1 MSPQELSPNSLITI
15 RINMSRLATTIA
27 PIAQVHAARWSPR
40 SFDAAAELTRESVLG
55 SLEAA
60 RWAPSAN
67 NVQPWRF
74 VVGFRGDDTF
84 ATIAA
89 NLMSFNAVWAPQAS
103 ALVVNIA
110 HTTDAEGKENAYA
123 LYDLGQAVAHFTLQA
138 AHDGLFTHQMGGINR
153 EELDAAFNVPAG
165 FSVISVTAVGSLGA
179 PEALPP
185 VLAEREVAPR
195 TRSEL
200 DDIVSYGP
208 LADSV
213 AAAA

>member
-1 MSPQELSPNSLITI
+1 
-15 RINMSRLATTIA
+15 MSRLATTVT
-27 PIAQVHAARWSPR
+27 PISEIHATRWSPR
-40 SFDAAAELTRESVLG
+40 SFDESAELTREAVVA

-84 ATIAA
+84 ETIAK
-89 NLMSFNAVWAPQAS
+89 NLMSFNAAWAPQAS

-110 HTTDAEGKENAYA
+110 HTSDAEGKENHFA

-138 AHDGLFTHQMGGINR
+138 THDGLFTHQMGGINR
-153 EELDAAFNVPAG
+153 EELAAAFNVPAG
-165 FSVISVTAVGSLGA
+165 FRVVSVTAVGSLGV
-179 PEALPP
+179 PDALPE

-195 TRSEL
+195 TRIAL
-200 DDIVSYGP
+200 DEIVTYGP
-208 LADSV
+208 IEAPPAV
-213 AAAA
+213 A

>member
-1 MSPQELSPNSLITI
+1 
-15 RINMSRLATTIA
+15 MSRLATTIA
-27 PIAQVHAARWSPR
+27 PISDVHAARWSPR
-40 SFDAAAELTRESVLG
+40 SFDAVAELTRESVLS

-74 VVGFRGDDTF
+74 VVGFRGDETF
-84 ATIAA
+84 TTIAA
-89 NLMSFNAVWAPQAS
+89 NLMSFNAAWAPQSS

-138 AHDGLFTHQMGGINR
+138 SHDGLFTHQMGGINR
-153 EELDAAFNVPAG
+153 EELATAFSVPAG
-165 FSVISVTAVGSLGA
+165 FSVISVTAVGFLGA

-195 TRSEL
+195 TRIEL
-200 DDIVSYGP
+200 DTIVSYGTM
-208 LADSV
+208 ADPAVSAV
-213 AAAA
+213 

>member
-1 MSPQELSPNSLITI
+1 
-15 RINMSRLATTIA
+15 MSRLATTIA
-27 PIAQVHAARWSPR
+27 PISEIHATRWSPR
-40 SFDAAAELTRESVLG
+40 SFDATAELTRDAVVA

-84 ATIAA
+84 ETIAA
-89 NLMSFNAVWAPQAS
+89 NLMSFNTVWAPNAS

-110 HTTDAEGKENAYA
+110 HTSDAEGKENAYA

-138 AHDGLFTHQMGGINR
+138 SHDGLFTHQMGGINR
-153 EELDAAFNVPAG
+153 DELAAAFNVPTG
-165 FSVISVTAVGSLGA
+165 FTVISVTAVGALGA
-179 PEALPP
+179 PGALPE

-195 TRSEL
+195 TRTEL

-208 LADSV
+208 LETAAD
-213 AAAA
+213 AA

>member
-1 MSPQELSPNSLITI
+1 
-15 RINMSRLATTIA
+15 MSRFPTTVTPISDIHAT
-27 PIAQVHAARWSPR
+27 RWSPR
-40 SFDAAAELTRESVLG
+40 SFDATAELTREAVTA

-89 NLMSFNAVWAPQAS
+89 NLMSFNALWAPQSS
-103 ALVVNIA
+103 ALIVNIA

-138 AHDGLFTHQMGGINR
+138 SHDGLFTHQMAGINR
-153 EELDAAFNVPAG
+153 DELAAAFNVPAG
-165 FSVISVTAVGSLGA
+165 FSVISVTAVGALGA
-179 PEALPP
+179 PDALPEAL
-185 VLAEREVAPR
+185 AAREVAPR
-195 TRSEL
+195 TRIEL
-200 DDIVSYGP
+200 DEIVSYGP
-208 LADSV
+208 LKASAS
-213 AAAA
+213 AA

>member
-1 MSPQELSPNSLITI
+1 
-15 RINMSRLATTIA
+15 MSRLATTIT
-27 PIAQVHAARWSPR
+27 PISEIHATRWSPR
-40 SFDAAAELTRESVLG
+40 SFDATAELTREAVVA

-89 NLMSFNAVWAPQAS
+89 NLMSFNAAWAPQAS

-110 HTTDAEGKENAYA
+110 HTSDAEGKENAYA

-138 AHDGLFTHQMGGINR
+138 SHDGLFTHQMGGINR
-153 EELDAAFNVPAG
+153 EELAAAFNVPAG
-165 FSVISVTAVGSLGA
+165 FSVISVTAVGALGA
-179 PEALPP
+179 PDALPEP
-185 VLAEREVAPR
+185 LFEREIAPR
-195 TRSEL
+195 TRIEL
-200 DDIVSYGP
+200 DEIVSYGP
-208 LADSV
+208 LEATP
-213 AAAA
+213 AAA

>member
-1 MSPQELSPNSLITI
+1 
-15 RINMSRLATTIA
+15 MSRLATTIA
-27 PIAQVHAARWSPR
+27 PISEIHATRWSPR
-40 SFDAAAELTRESVLG
+40 SFDDVAELTRDAIVA

-84 ATIAA
+84 DTIAA
-89 NLMSFNAVWAPQAS
+89 NLMSFNAAWAPKAS

-110 HTTDAEGKENAYA
+110 HTSDAEGKENAYA

-138 AHDGLFTHQMGGINR
+138 SHDGLFTHQMGGINR
-153 EELDAAFNVPAG
+153 DELAAAFNVPAG
-165 FSVISVTAVGSLGA
+165 FSVISVTAVGALGA
-179 PEALPP
+179 ADALPEP
-185 VLAEREVAPR
+185 LFEREVAPR
-195 TRSEL
+195 TRIEL

-208 LADSV
+208 LDSTP
-213 AAAA
+213 AAA

>member
-1 MSPQELSPNSLITI
+1 
-15 RINMSRLATTIA
+15 MSRLATTIT
-27 PIAQVHAARWSPR
+27 PISEIHATRWSPR
-40 SFDAAAELTRESVLG
+40 SFDATAELTREAVTA

-84 ATIAA
+84 TTIAA
-89 NLMSFNAVWAPQAS
+89 NLMSFNAAWAPQSS

-138 AHDGLFTHQMGGINR
+138 SHDGLFTHQMGGINR
-153 EELDAAFNVPAG
+153 EELAAAFNVPAG
-165 FSVISVTAVGSLGA
+165 FSVISVTAVGALGA
-179 PEALPP
+179 PDALPEP
-185 VLAEREVAPR
+185 LAAREVAPR
-195 TRSEL
+195 TRIEL
-200 DDIVSYGP
+200 DEIVSYGP
-208 LADSV
+208 IET
-213 AAAA
+213 AAAAA

>member
-1 MSPQELSPNSLITI
+1 
-15 RINMSRLATTIA
+15 MSRLATTIA
-27 PIAQVHAARWSPR
+27 PISEIHATRWSPR
-40 SFDAAAELTRESVLG
+40 SFDDAAELTRDAIVA

-84 ATIAA
+84 DTIAA
-89 NLMSFNAVWAPQAS
+89 NLMSFNAAWAPKAS

-110 HTTDAEGKENAYA
+110 HTSDAEGKENAYA

-138 AHDGLFTHQMGGINR
+138 SHDGLFTHQMGGINR
-153 EELDAAFNVPAG
+153 DELAAAFNVPAG
-165 FSVISVTAVGSLGA
+165 FSVISVTAVGALGA
-179 PEALPP
+179 ADALPEP
-185 VLAEREVAPR
+185 LFEREVAPR
-195 TRSEL
+195 TRIEL

-208 LADSV
+208 LDSTP
-213 AAAA
+213 AAA

>member
-1 MSPQELSPNSLITI
+1 
-15 RINMSRLATTIA
+15 MSRLATTIT
-27 PIAQVHAARWSPR
+27 PISEIHATRWSPR
-40 SFDAAAELTRESVLG
+40 SFDANAQLTREAVTA

-89 NLMSFNAVWAPQAS
+89 NLMSFNAAWAPQSS

-138 AHDGLFTHQMGGINR
+138 SHDGLFTHQMGGINR
-153 EELDAAFNVPAG
+153 DELAAAFNVPAG
-165 FSVISVTAVGSLGA
+165 FSVISVTAVGALGA
-179 PEALPP
+179 PDALPEP
-185 VLAEREVAPR
+185 LAAREVAPR
-195 TRSEL
+195 TRIDL
-200 DDIVSYGP
+200 DEIVSYGP
-208 LADSV
+208 IET
-213 AAAA
+213 AAAAA

>member
-1 MSPQELSPNSLITI
+1 
-15 RINMSRLATTIA
+15 MSRLATTIT
-27 PIAQVHAARWSPR
+27 PISEIHATRWSPR
-40 SFDAAAELTRESVLG
+40 SFDATAELTREAVTA

-89 NLMSFNAVWAPQAS
+89 NLMSFNAAWAPQSS

-138 AHDGLFTHQMGGINR
+138 SHDGLFTHQMGGINR
-153 EELDAAFNVPAG
+153 DELAAAFNVPAG
-165 FSVISVTAVGSLGA
+165 FSVISVTAVGTLGA
-179 PEALPP
+179 PDALPEP
-185 VLAEREVAPR
+185 LAAREVAPR
-195 TRSEL
+195 TRIEL
-200 DDIVSYGP
+200 DEIVSYGP
-208 LADSV
+208 IET
-213 AAAA
+213 AAAAA

>member
-1 MSPQELSPNSLITI
+1 
-15 RINMSRLATTIA
+15 MSRLATTIA
-27 PIAQVHAARWSPR
+27 PISEIHATRWSPR
-40 SFDAAAELTRESVLG
+40 SFDATAELTRDAVVA

-84 ATIAA
+84 ETIAA
-89 NLMSFNAVWAPQAS
+89 NLMSFNTVWAPNAS

-110 HTTDAEGKENAYA
+110 HTTDAEGKENGYA

-138 AHDGLFTHQMGGINR
+138 SHDGLFTHQMGGIKR
-153 EELDAAFNVPAG
+153 DELAAAFNVPAG
-165 FSVISVTAVGSLGA
+165 FTVISVTAVGALGA
-179 PEALPP
+179 PDALPE

-195 TRSEL
+195 SRIEL
-200 DDIVSYGP
+200 DDIVSFGP
-208 LADSV
+208 IETAAD
-213 AAAA
+213 AA

>member
-1 MSPQELSPNSLITI
+1 
-15 RINMSRLATTIA
+15 MSRLATTIT
-27 PIAQVHAARWSPR
+27 PISDIHATRWSPR
-40 SFDAAAELTRESVLG
+40 SFDATAELTREAVTA

-74 VVGFRGDDTF
+74 VVGFRGDATF

-89 NLMSFNAVWAPQAS
+89 NLMSFNAAWAPQSS

-138 AHDGLFTHQMGGINR
+138 SHDGLFTHQMGGINR
-153 EELDAAFNVPAG
+153 DELAAAFNVPAG
-165 FSVISVTAVGSLGA
+165 FSVISVTAVGALGA
-179 PEALPP
+179 PDALPEP
-185 VLAEREVAPR
+185 LAAREIAPR
-195 TRSEL
+195 TRIEL
-200 DDIVSYGP
+200 DEIVSYGP
-208 LADSV
+208 IETP